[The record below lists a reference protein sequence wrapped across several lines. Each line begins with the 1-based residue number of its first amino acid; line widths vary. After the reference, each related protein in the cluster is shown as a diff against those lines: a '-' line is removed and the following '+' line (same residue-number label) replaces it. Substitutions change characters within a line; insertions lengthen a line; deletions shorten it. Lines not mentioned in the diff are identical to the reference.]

1 MNFYLKKKFKIIW
14 FNNLRILI
22 VKIMN
27 ILFISLKI
35 LKTGRIS
42 SFQISN
48 KDLIIIKYEILYK

>member
-27 ILFISLKI
+27 TLFISLKI
-35 LKTGRIS
+35 LKTGRIN
-42 SFQISN
+42 SFQIS
-48 KDLIIIKYEILYK
+48 IKIK